1 VSEAFVAIGSN
12 LDAMTHLLA
21 AARALKG
28 RYPDARFSR
37 CYRNRAVGFEGPDFI
52 NAVTAFSTDQPVPAL
67 LAALRE
73 IELACGRGL
82 EQQRWGPR
90 GMDLDLLLYDD
101 RVEEGPGYR
110 LPRPDLRLRA
120 YMLGPLAELAPQHRY
135 PPSGPTL
142 EQLWQRFPR
151 AEHPLEPVALDLN
164 AV

>member
-1 VSEAFVAIGSN
+1 VSEAFVALGSN
-12 LDAMTHLLA
+12 LDALTHLRS
-21 AARALKG
+21 AARALKA

-52 NAVTAFSTDQPVPAL
+52 NAVTAFSTDEPVPAL

-73 IELACGRGL
+73 TERACGRGL
-82 EQQRWGPR
+82 EQRRWGPR
-90 GMDLDLLLYDD
+90 GMDLDLLLYGD

-120 YMLGPLAELAPQHRY
+120 YMLGPIAELAPQRRY

-142 EQLWQRFPR
+142 EELWRHFPQ
-151 AEHPLEPVALDLN
+151 AEHLLEPVALDLN